1 MMALRNFGDK
11 KPTIGLGVY
20 VDESAIVIGDVR
32 LHDGVSIWPGAV
44 LRADDD
50 RVEVRDGSAVMDMA
64 FAEAPKGKPV
74 AVGRNSLISH
84 SALLHGC
91 SVGDRTLVG
100 IGSMVLD
107 EASVGND
114 CIIAAGALVPP
125 GMVIRPGL
133 MVLGS
138 PAKVVREVT
147 GNEKAWL
154 AKELVVLGEKA
165 STYSRR
171 Q

>member
-20 VDESAIVIGDVR
+20 VDESAVVIGDVR

-44 LRADDD
+44 LRADED

-64 FAEAPKGKPV
+64 FVEAPKGKPV
-74 AVGRNSLISH
+74 VVGRNSLISH
-84 SALLHGC
+84 SARLHGC

-100 IGSMVLD
+100 ICAIVLD
-107 EASVGND
+107 EASVGDD
-114 CIIAAGALVPP
+114 CIVAAGALVPP
-125 GMVIRPGL
+125 GMVVRPGS

-147 GNEKAWL
+147 ANEKAWL
-154 AKELVVLGEKA
+154 TKELEVLGAKA
-165 STYSRR
+165 STYRR
-171 Q
+171 LQ